1 MKNKDS
7 LTTSYIDKIRLE
19 YLRYRDILYDKV
31 SGLPTVPLIIE
42 MLRKLLDRNKSIG
55 VIVIDLS
62 KYGKFE
68 KAYGWEKIDKIIQNL
83 SNTITKISNEKEW
96 KKNILSVNRARGD
109 DIILFVVSS
118 SKKKILDN
126 NSLMTFR
133 NKLIKQV
140 FSRMNKVLLKK
151 IFSDFNIHSGYSLI
165 VNDPNIRLERLIY
178 HKIKEASLMASDHE
192 RADKQFKVMCLNKII
207 NNEEIKIV
215 FQPIVNII
223 NKTIL
228 GYEALARGPVKSEME
243 NPEILFNI
251 ASEGNIV
258 WDLERLCREKAL
270 SIFPKFKKG
279 QYMFLNNEPEV
290 IYDPR
295 FQAMEILKKLKVHPK
310 NIVLEITERTAIKN
324 FPAFRAALSYFK
336 SKGFKI
342 SVDDAGAGYA
352 SLKSIAMLNP
362 DFIKFD
368 INLIRNIDNNLIK
381 QNLILSL
388 IDIARRIKATV
399 IAEGVETKS
408 EFETIKKL
416 GVQYAQ
422 GYYLARPGK
431 PFPVVN
437 FSKLKAS

>member
-1 MKNKDS
+1 
-7 LTTSYIDKIRLE
+7 
-19 YLRYRDILYDKV
+19 
-31 SGLPTVPLIIE
+31 
-42 MLRKLLDRNKSIG
+42 
-55 VIVIDLS
+55 
-62 KYGKFE
+62 
-68 KAYGWEKIDKIIQNL
+68 
-83 SNTITKISNEKEW
+83 
-96 KKNILSVNRARGD
+96 
-109 DIILFVVSS
+109 
-118 SKKKILDN
+118 
-126 NSLMTFR
+126 
-133 NKLIKQV
+133 
-140 FSRMNKVLLKK
+140 
-151 IFSDFNIHSGYSLI
+151 
-165 VNDPNIRLERLIY
+165 
-178 HKIKEASLMASDHE
+178 
-192 RADKQFKVMCLNKII
+192 
-207 NNEEIKIV
+207 
-215 FQPIVNII
+215 
-223 NKTIL
+223 
-228 GYEALARGPVKSEME
+228 ME

-381 QNLILSL
+381 QNIILSL

-431 PFPVVN
+431 PFPAVN
-437 FSKLKAS
+437 FSKFKTS